1 MFMPITYDILTS
13 LHEMFG
19 GNNIPTRQATLKAV
33 MNNKMS
39 KGTPIKDH
47 MICMIELFNE
57 IKILGVKIDGKT

>member
-1 MFMPITYDILTS
+1 
-13 LHEMFG
+13 MFG

-39 KGTPIKDH
+39 KRTPIKDH